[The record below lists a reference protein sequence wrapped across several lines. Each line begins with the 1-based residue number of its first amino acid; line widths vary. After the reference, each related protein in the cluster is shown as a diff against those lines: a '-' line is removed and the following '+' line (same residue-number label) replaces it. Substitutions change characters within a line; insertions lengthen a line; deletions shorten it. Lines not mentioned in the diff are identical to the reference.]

1 MIRIVR
7 PAVAGL
13 LLAAGLAACK
23 KEAPATDTTALAKP
37 ADTTAAAAAT
47 TTTPPPSKWTGPSTV
62 GFAWAANDGEVQLGK
77 LAETKASNADVKA
90 YAKMLVADHT
100 KMLGEVK
107 ALATKQSVTPDT
119 TMDDVRDLMGHS
131 RDELKDLTDKAKG
144 ADWDK
149 DFIGKMVDDHQKVL
163 DKLQDAVK
171 NTADST
177 VTKALTAASG
187 KVQEHLTKAQELQAK
202 LK

>member
-1 MIRIVR
+1 MIRISR
-7 PAVAGL
+7 PAIAGL
-13 LLAAGLAACK
+13 MLAVGLAACK
-23 KEAPATDTTALAKP
+23 KEAPATDTTAMAKT
-37 ADTTAAAAAT
+37 DTTTAAAAT
-47 TTTPPPSKWTGPSTV
+47 TTTPAPSKWTAPSTI
-62 GFAWAANDGEVQLGK
+62 GFAWAANDGEIPIAK
-77 LAETKASNADVKA
+77 LAETKAGNADVKA

-100 KMLGEVK
+100 KMLSEVK
-107 ALATKQSVTPDT
+107 ALATKQSITPDT
-119 TMDDVRDLMGHS
+119 TMDDVKDAMGHA

-171 NTADST
+171 NTSDST
-177 VTKALTAASG
+177 ITKALTAASG
-187 KVQEHLTKAQELQAK
+187 KVQQHLTKAQELQAK

>member
-1 MIRIVR
+1 MIRISR
-7 PAVAGL
+7 PAIAGL
-13 LLAAGLAACK
+13 MLAAGLAACK
-23 KEAPATDTTALAKP
+23 KEAPATDTTAMAKT
-37 ADTTAAAAAT
+37 DTTTAAAAT
-47 TTTPPPSKWTGPSTV
+47 TTTPAPSKWTAPSTV
-62 GFAWAANDGEVQLGK
+62 GFAWAANDGEIPIAK
-77 LAETKASNADVKA
+77 LAETKAGNADVKA

-100 KMLGEVK
+100 KMLADVK
-107 ALATKQSVTPDT
+107 ALATKQSITPDT
-119 TMDDVRDLMGHS
+119 TMDDVKDAMGHA

-171 NTADST
+171 NTSDST
-177 VTKALTAASG
+177 ITKALTAASG
-187 KVQEHLTKAQELQAK
+187 KVQQHLTKAQELQAK

>member
-1 MIRIVR
+1 MTRIAR
-7 PAVAGL
+7 PAIAGL

-23 KEAPATDTTALAKP
+23 KEAPATDTTAMAHT
-37 ADTTAAAAAT
+37 DTTAAAAAT
-47 TTTPPPSKWTGPSTV
+47 TTTPPPSKWTAPSTI
-62 GFAWAANDGEVQLGK
+62 GFAWAANDGEIPIAK
-77 LAETKASNADVKA
+77 LAETKAGNADVKA

-100 KMLGEVK
+100 KMLSEVK
-107 ALATKQSVTPDT
+107 ALATKQSITPDT
-119 TMDDVRDLMGHS
+119 TMDDVKDAMGHA

-171 NTADST
+171 NTSDST
-177 VTKALTAASG
+177 ITKALTAASG
-187 KVQEHLTKAQELQAK
+187 KVQQHLTKAQELQAK

>member
-1 MIRIVR
+1 MIRITR

-13 LLAAGLAACK
+13 MLAAGLAACK

-47 TTTPPPSKWTGPSTV
+47 TTTPPANKWTAPSTV
-62 GFAWAANDGEVQLGK
+62 GFAWAANDGEIQVAK
-77 LAETKASNADVKA
+77 LAETKAGNADVKA

-100 KMLGEVK
+100 KMLNDVK
-107 ALATKQSVTPDT
+107 ALATKSSVTPDT
-119 TMDDVRDLMGHS
+119 TMDDVKDLMGHS

-171 NTADST
+171 NNSDST
-177 VTKALTAASG
+177 LTKALTDASG
-187 KVQEHLTKAQELQAK
+187 KVQQHLTKAQELQAK

>member
-1 MIRIVR
+1 MIRISR

-23 KEAPATDTTALAKP
+23 KEAPATDTTAMGRT
-37 ADTTAAAAAT
+37 DTTAAAAAT
-47 TTTPPPSKWTGPSTV
+47 TTTPAPSKWTAPSTV
-62 GFAWAANDGEVQLGK
+62 GFAWAANDGEVQVAKLG
-77 LAETKASNADVKA
+77 ETKAMNADVKA

-100 KMLGEVK
+100 KMLNDVK
-107 ALATKQSVTPDT
+107 ALATAQSVTPDT
-119 TMDDVRDLMGHS
+119 TMDDVKDLMGHS

-177 VTKALTAASG
+177 LTKALTEASG

>member
-1 MIRIVR
+1 MIRFAR

-23 KEAPATDTTALAKP
+23 KEAPATDTTAMART
-37 ADTTAAAAAT
+37 DTTAAAAAT
-47 TTTPPPSKWTGPSTV
+47 TTTPPPSKWTAPSTV
-62 GFAWAANDGEVQLGK
+62 GFAWAANSGEIEVAK
-77 LAETKASNADVKA
+77 LATTKAGNADVKA
-90 YAKMLVADHT
+90 FAKMLVTDHT
-100 KMLGEVK
+100 KMLADVN
-107 ALATKQSVTPDT
+107 ALATQQTVTPDT
-119 TMDDVRDLMGHS
+119 TMEDVKDLMGHS

-171 NTADST
+171 NTTDST
-177 VTKALTAASG
+177 LTKALTDASG

>member
-1 MIRIVR
+1 MIRIAR

-23 KEAPATDTTALAKP
+23 KEAPATDTTAMAP

-47 TTTPPPSKWTGPSTV
+47 TTTPAPSKWTAPSTV
-62 GFAWAANDGEVQLGK
+62 GFAWAANNGEIEVGK

-100 KMLGEVK
+100 KMLNDVK
-107 ALATKQSVTPDT
+107 SLATAQSVTPDT

-177 VTKALTAASG
+177 LTKALTEASG

>member
-1 MIRIVR
+1 MIRISR
-7 PAVAGL
+7 PALAGL
-13 LLAAGLAACK
+13 MLAAGLAACK
-23 KEAPATDTTALAKP
+23 KEAPATDTTAMAKT
-37 ADTTAAAAAT
+37 DTTTAAAAT
-47 TTTPPPSKWTGPSTV
+47 TTTPPASKWTAPSTI
-62 GFAWAANDGEVQLGK
+62 GFAWAANDGEIPIAK
-77 LAETKASNADVKA
+77 LAETKAGNADVKA

-100 KMLGEVK
+100 KMLNEVK
-107 ALATKQSVTPDT
+107 ALATKQSITPDT
-119 TMDDVRDLMGHS
+119 TMDDVKDAMGHA
-131 RDELKDLTDKAKG
+131 RDELKDLTTEAKG

-171 NTADST
+171 NTTDST
-177 VTKALTAASG
+177 LTKALTEASG

>member
-1 MIRIVR
+1 MIRFAR

-23 KEAPATDTTALAKP
+23 KEAPATDTTAAIK

-47 TTTPPPSKWTGPSTV
+47 TTTPPPSKWTAPNTV
-62 GFAWAANDGEVQLGK
+62 GFAWAANNGEIQVAK
-77 LAETKASNADVKA
+77 LAETKAGNADVKA

-100 KMLGEVK
+100 KMLNDVK
-107 ALATKQSVTPDT
+107 GLATKTSITPDT
-119 TMDDVRDLMGHS
+119 TADDVRDLMGHS

-171 NTADST
+171 NTSDST
-177 VTKALTAASG
+177 LTKALTEASG

>member
-1 MIRIVR
+1 MIRISR
-7 PAVAGL
+7 PAITGL
-13 LLAAGLAACK
+13 MLAAGLAACK
-23 KEAPATDTTALAKP
+23 KEAPATDTTAMAKP
-37 ADTTAAAAAT
+37 DTTTAAAAT
-47 TTTPPPSKWTGPSTV
+47 TTTPPPSKWTAPSTI
-62 GFAWAANDGEVQLGK
+62 GFAWAANDGEIPIAK
-77 LAETKASNADVKA
+77 LAETKAGNADVKA

-100 KMLGEVK
+100 KMLSEVK
-107 ALATKQSVTPDT
+107 ALATKQSITPDT
-119 TMDDVRDLMGHS
+119 TMDDVKDAMGHA

-171 NTADST
+171 NTSDST
-177 VTKALTAASG
+177 ITKALTAASG
-187 KVQEHLTKAQELQAK
+187 KVQQHLTKAQELQAK

>member
-1 MIRIVR
+1 MIRISR

-13 LLAAGLAACK
+13 MLAAGLAACK
-23 KEAPATDTTALAKP
+23 KEAPATDTTAMAKT
-37 ADTTAAAAAT
+37 DTTTAAAAT
-47 TTTPPPSKWTGPSTV
+47 TTTPAPSKWTAPSTV
-62 GFAWAANDGEVQLGK
+62 GFAWAANDGEIPIAK
-77 LAETKASNADVKA
+77 LAETKAGNADVKA

-100 KMLGEVK
+100 KMLADVK
-107 ALATKQSVTPDT
+107 ALATKQSITPDT
-119 TMDDVRDLMGHS
+119 TMDDVKDAMGHA

-171 NTADST
+171 NTSDST
-177 VTKALTAASG
+177 ITKALTAASG
-187 KVQEHLTKAQELQAK
+187 KVQQHLTKAQELQAK

>member
-1 MIRIVR
+1 MIRIAR

-13 LLAAGLAACK
+13 MLAAGLAACK

-47 TTTPPPSKWTGPSTV
+47 TTTPPPSKWTAPSTV
-62 GFAWAANDGEVQLGK
+62 AFAWVANDGEIKVAK
-77 LAETKASNADVKA
+77 LAETKAGNADVKA
-90 YAKMLVADHT
+90 FAKMLVADHT
-100 KMLGEVK
+100 KMLSGVK
-107 ALATKQSVTPDT
+107 TYATKNSVTPDT
-119 TMDDVRDLMGHS
+119 TMDDVKDLQGHS
-131 RDELKDLTDKAKG
+131 RDELKDLTDKPKG

-149 DFIGKMVDDHQKVL
+149 DFVGKMVDDHQKVL

-171 NTADST
+171 NTSDT
-177 VTKALTAASG
+177 TLTKALTEASG

>member
-1 MIRIVR
+1 MIRLAR

-13 LLAAGLAACK
+13 MLAAGIAACK
-23 KEAPATDTTALAKP
+23 KEGAAVDTTAMAKP
-37 ADTTAAAAAT
+37 ADTTAAAAAV
-47 TTTPPPSKWTGPSTV
+47 TTTPPPSKWTAPNTV
-62 GFAWAANDGEVQLGK
+62 GFAWAANNGEVQVAK
-77 LAETKASNADVKA
+77 LAETKAGNADVKA
-90 YAKMLVADHT
+90 YAKMLVADHS
-100 KMLGEVK
+100 KMLADVK
-107 ALATKQSVTPDT
+107 ALATKTSVVPDT
-119 TMDDVRDLMGHS
+119 TMDDVKDLMGHS

-171 NTADST
+171 NTTDST
-177 VTKALTAASG
+177 WTKALTEASG

>member
-1 MIRIVR
+1 MIRLAR
-7 PAVAGL
+7 PAIAGL
-13 LLAAGLAACK
+13 MLAAGLAACK
-23 KEAPATDTTALAKP
+23 KEAPATDTTAMAMP
-37 ADTTAAAAAT
+37 ADTTAAASAT
-47 TTTPPPSKWTGPSTV
+47 TTTPAASMWTAPSTV
-62 GFAWAANDGEVQLGK
+62 GFAWAANNGEIQVAK
-77 LAETKASNADVKA
+77 LAETKATNADVKA
-90 YAKMLVADHT
+90 YAKMLVTDHT
-100 KMLGEVK
+100 KMLNDVN
-107 ALATKQSVTPDT
+107 ALAAKQSVTPDT
-119 TMDDVRDLMGHS
+119 TMDDVKDLIGHS
-131 RDELKDLTDKAKG
+131 RDELKDLTDEAKG

-177 VTKALTAASG
+177 LTKALTEASG

>member
-1 MIRIVR
+1 MTRIMR

-13 LLAAGLAACK
+13 MLAAGLAACK
-23 KEAPATDTTALAKP
+23 KEAPATDTTAMAKT
-37 ADTTAAAAAT
+37 DTTAAAAAT
-47 TTTPPPSKWTGPSTV
+47 TTTPAPSKWTAPSTV
-62 GFAWAANDGEVQLGK
+62 GFAWAANDGEIQVAK
-77 LAETKASNADVKA
+77 LAETKAGNADVKA

-100 KMLGEVK
+100 KMLSDVK

-119 TMDDVRDLMGHS
+119 TMDDVKDLMGHS

-171 NTADST
+171 NTTDST
-177 VTKALTAASG
+177 WTKALTEATG
-187 KVQEHLTKAQELQAK
+187 KIQEHLTKAQELQAK